1 MKTITKVKQF
11 ISTKSI
17 LELILITYCAILSV
31 IFVTAVLSVLY
42 ALIFDQS
49 LLNEANFGY
58 LEGVSNDENRSN
70 RRSITF
76 HGNYYAK

>member
-31 IFVTAVLSVLY
+31 IFATAVISILY

-49 LLNEANFGY
+49 LLNNADFGY
-58 LEGVSNDENRSN
+58 LEG
-70 RRSITF
+70 
-76 HGNYYAK
+76 Y

>member
-1 MKTITKVKQF
+1 MKTMTKAIKFVK
-11 ISTKSI
+11 TKSI

-31 IFVTAVLSVLY
+31 MFVTAVLSILY

-58 LEGVSNDENRSN
+58 LEGVSND
-70 RRSITF
+70 
-76 HGNYYAK
+76 

>member
-1 MKTITKVKQF
+1 MKTINKVKQF

-31 IFVTAVLSVLY
+31 MFVTAALSILY

-49 LLNEANFGY
+49 LLSSAHFGY
-58 LEGVSNDENRSN
+58 LEG
-70 RRSITF
+70 
-76 HGNYYAK
+76 Y

>member
-49 LLNEANFGY
+49 LLNEANFDY
-58 LEGVSNDENRSN
+58 LEGVSND
-70 RRSITF
+70 
-76 HGNYYAK
+76 

>member
-31 IFVTAVLSVLY
+31 IFVTAVISILY

-49 LLNEANFGY
+49 LLNNADFGY
-58 LEGVSNDENRSN
+58 LEG
-70 RRSITF
+70 
-76 HGNYYAK
+76 Y

>member
-31 IFVTAVLSVLY
+31 IFVTAALSILY

-49 LLNEANFGY
+49 LLNNAHFGY
-58 LEGVSNDENRSN
+58 LEG
-70 RRSITF
+70 
-76 HGNYYAK
+76 Y

>member
-58 LEGVSNDENRSN
+58 LEGVSND
-70 RRSITF
+70 
-76 HGNYYAK
+76 

>member
-1 MKTITKVKQF
+1 MKTINKVKQF

-31 IFVTAVLSVLY
+31 MFVTAVISILY

-49 LLNEANFGY
+49 LLSNAHFGY
-58 LEGVSNDENRSN
+58 LEG
-70 RRSITF
+70 
-76 HGNYYAK
+76 Y